1 MENNKLNN
9 SESTEDSENFT
20 TMNNQSSKWIDNSGD
35 EVNDVFGFNA
45 SAELVNGR
53 AAMVGFLMLILT
65 ELVFHGRPVTSA
77 IFGINWT
84 MLKINNKF
92 KVFLYISIWVII
104 WGSIASLIDLPFL
117 KNGIYR
123 EGDLGQYLT
132 FSFTAMISI
141 ITAKNIFNKIN
152 L

>member
-1 MENNKLNN
+1 MENNQLND
-9 SESTEDSENFT
+9 SESSEDNENIST
-20 TMNNQSSKWIDNSGD
+20 INVQESKWIDNSGED
-35 EVNDVFGFNA
+35 VNDVFGFNS

-53 AAMVGFLMLILT
+53 AAMVGFFMLILT
-65 ELVFHGRPVTSA
+65 ELVFQGRPVTSA

-84 MLKINNKF
+84 MVKTNHKF
-92 KVFLYISIWVII
+92 KVFLYISVWVII

-117 KNGIYR
+117 KNGIYS

-132 FSFTAMISI
+132 FSLTAMISI
-141 ITAKNIFNKIN
+141 IFAKNIFSKMN